1 MTFTPGSKDPELTDT
16 IEAQR
21 KGLGLHPVTG
31 EPLDPNQTE
40 KEFEE
45 AQSGLNQAADF
56 LYDVGV
62 NVPLLIGSGFNFGS
76 VATSNAF
83 RDKLKGKEVNPAQV
97 SVNYGPND
105 GFGGWEPVIDEVLN
119 KDFETFHTEKETIIP
134 QYSSGDIVQTEDGP
148 FYRAKDIA
156 NIFYSMNNTED
167 KDDEPKYDLN
177 EILHPSVIGGTA
189 NINQLLVKHGGMRGG
204 RLNLTVYETYNT
216 LDKRIAATVYL
227 TPFGKGS
234 NFSKVGKEKKSIV
247 YQIFGDNF
255 ENMGMSP
262 ITAGGTSGS
271 VQAHHKDAPIKAV
284 LPGFAAIVK
293 ESPRY
298 TKFVNLFLDNMLA
311 LGDMPENIIG
321 VLGHTAREPD
331 SPHAISHVF
340 TRYLMGEDGR
350 DFWTKDK
357 LDQIVVYDEEGNMIG
372 TKNDDLRE
380 EFMLEQ
386 IALLKDNL
394 EVLNNATEQY
404 EILFKQGIQDPA
416 TVIDYFEDKL
426 PNLKGEFIGLF
437 VPKLLDKFSAEII
450 STEAAEVKQNPV
462 TTSTRNEIINNI
474 FKRSNVKQWRT
485 WSVPKRKALMK
496 EITGTEALDYED
508 GFTFEQIE
516 AYIDAGWLDDER
528 LEELFRDPLDW
539 EGIID
544 K

>member
-1 MTFTPGSKDPELTDT
+1 MNEEDELFIDPVQKNLANVKKAAWKGFTTFVPGGSLANVVLDQDERGDLQLTKPKYLEGIPFIGEMLNSVFDVSGEEHRRNK
-16 IEAQR
+16 EAFYQ
-21 KGLGLHPVTG
+21 KV
-31 EPLDPNQTE
+31 E
-40 KEFEE
+40 
-45 AQSGLNQAADF
+45 
-56 LYDVGV
+56 
-62 NVPLLIGSGFNFGS
+62 
-76 VATSNAF
+76 
-83 RDKLKGKEVNPAQV
+83 
-97 SVNYGPND
+97 
-105 GFGGWEPVIDEVLN
+105 
-119 KDFETFHTEKETIIP
+119 IP
-134 QYSSGDIVQTEDGP
+134 QYSSGEIVQTTDGP
-148 FYRAKDIA
+148 LYRAKDIA
-156 NIFYSMNNTED
+156 NTFYSINNPED

-189 NINQLLVKHGGMRGG
+189 NINQLLGKHGGMRNG

-227 TPFGKGS
+227 TPFGKGA
-234 NFSKVGKEKKSIV
+234 NFSKIAKEEKSIV

-262 ITAGGTSGS
+262 ITTGGTSGS

-284 LPGFAAIVK
+284 LPGFAGIVK

-357 LDQIVVYDEEGNMIG
+357 LDQIVVYDEAGNMIG
-372 TKNDDLRE
+372 TKNDALRE
-380 EFMLEQ
+380 KFMLEQ

-416 TVIDYFEDKL
+416 TVINYFEDKL

-462 TTSTRNEIINNI
+462 TLASRDQIINNI

-496 EITGTEALDYED
+496 QITGTEVLDYED